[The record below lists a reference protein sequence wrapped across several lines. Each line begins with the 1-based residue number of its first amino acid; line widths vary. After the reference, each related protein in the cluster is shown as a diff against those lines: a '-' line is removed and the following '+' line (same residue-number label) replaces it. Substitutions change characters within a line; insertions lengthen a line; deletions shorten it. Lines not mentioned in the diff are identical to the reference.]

1 MVVGVLVATVTS
13 DTTVTLRAATSTPTS
28 LATTPLTLTNTLLM
42 AEGRVVPAGKVMK

>member
-1 MVVGVLVATVTS
+1 MVVGVLEATVTS

-42 AEGRVVPAGKVMK
+42 AEGRVVPSGNVMK